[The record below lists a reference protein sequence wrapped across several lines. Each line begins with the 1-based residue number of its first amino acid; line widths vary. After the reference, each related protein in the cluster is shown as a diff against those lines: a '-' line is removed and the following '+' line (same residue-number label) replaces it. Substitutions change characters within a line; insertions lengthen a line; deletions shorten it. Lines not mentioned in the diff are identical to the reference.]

1 MMYEVK
7 NTFNE
12 RKTEIETYFTFLSEY
27 KPVNADDDLFKILK
41 SNLLIMLYNL
51 IESSISNAIEAIHN
65 DIFLNTI
72 SFNSLKK
79 TIKFLIIRNVSRVKP
94 GKFVE
99 RINDIALDIVKHTF
113 NKKEL
118 LSGNVDR
125 SIINEL
131 GDKYGFSSN
140 TNYANTKH
148 GNHLVV
154 VKNKRNDLA
163 HGIFS
168 FSEVGREFTIS
179 DLEDIKKT
187 TICYISEILNN
198 IDSYLQNREYYA

>member
-1 MMYEVK
+1 MYEVK